1 MPILEH
7 TIFEETELAFL
18 PSRALMERTVLSK
31 SKGISIAR
39 ENLFTILAGHQPL
52 QVRWTNYL
60 QARLILNL
68 FRIQSTTL
76 YVSAENRPLN
86 LLQYILF

>member
-7 TIFEETELAFL
+7 TIFEETELTFL
-18 PSRALMERTVLSK
+18 PSRALMEHTVLCK

-52 QVRWTNYL
+52 QARWTNYL

-76 YVSAENRPLN
+76 YV
-86 LLQYILF
+86 